1 MNIDSLKRSRFL
13 KKEDCDPTLT
23 VTIDRVEQESMVGRD
38 GKAELKWCVFFRAG
52 IRPMVLYSTNA
63 QLIAHLLGSKNSDD
77 WTGKQIELYH
87 DPNVSFGGEVLGGI
101 RVRKARAKLAMPV
114 KVAVEEEL
122 VGEPG

>member
-1 MNIDSLKRSRFL
+1 MRRTRADGRAVIAGDVGSPHQVKTGRRRWEGDAVNPQGPGTGVANMERLRSA
-13 KKEDCDPTLT
+13 
-23 VTIDRVEQESMVGRD
+23 IH
-38 GKAELKWCVFFRAG
+38 
-52 IRPMVLYSTNA
+52 
-63 QLIAHLLGSKNSDD
+63 AHLLGSKNSDD

>member
-13 KKEDCDPTLT
+13 KKEDCDPALT

-38 GKAELKWCVFFRAG
+38 GKAELKWCVFFRDG
-52 IRPMVLYSTNA
+52 ITPMVLYPTNA
-63 QLIAHLLGSKNSDD
+63 QLIAHLLGSKNTDD

-87 DPNVSFGGEVLGGI
+87 DPNVTFGGEVLGGI